1 MAGSNLRALTEK
13 LNETCLKSLEGAAGL
28 CLSKTNFNV
37 EVEHW
42 LLKLL
47 DVADSDL
54 STILRHYEIDKG
66 RVRSEL
72 TRTMDGF
79 KTGNGRAPQLSPEI
93 PDWIRQAWLLA
104 TIDFGAGRIR
114 SGHLFAALLGDR
126 DLSLRIRAGS
136 SELNKLS
143 SDKLSEDLGTL
154 LAHSKEDPGTPSA
167 ALANS
172 GAQGV
177 SPDGQTRPASKT
189 PNLDQFTQDL
199 TARARE
205 GKIDPVIGRDFEIR
219 QVIDILTRRRQNN
232 PILAGEA
239 GVGKTAVVE
248 GFALRIASGDV
259 PEPLKAVS
267 LRALDLGLL
276 QAGAGVKGE
285 FENRLKSVIQEV
297 QGSPTPIIL
306 FIDEAHTLIGAG
318 GAAGS
323 GDAANLLKPALARGE
338 LRTVA
343 ATTFD
348 EYKKSFEDDPALKRR
363 FQLVKVEEPD
373 RNKAVAMLR
382 GTVASLEK
390 HHKVRILDEA
400 VVEAVRLSQR
410 YIPDRQLP
418 DKGISLLDT
427 ACARVALSQSTTPAA
442 LEDSRREQDK
452 LRLAKASLDSEE
464 NLGISHK
471 AQLAEIE
478 ERLVKEAKRGE
489 DLASQWEKE
498 KALAAKVDS
507 VRSELEP
514 LVPPGK
520 QTSGQ
525 SNSPEGNKT
534 EPVTSPPVD
543 PAKAR
548 AELTGL
554 TAELDKVQGETP
566 LIHPFVD
573 ASVIADVISGWT
585 GIPLGKM
592 VRNEVENVLHLAETL
607 KKRVVGQDHAMDML
621 AERIQTNRAG
631 LSDPRLPI
639 GVFMLVG
646 PSGVGKTETALAL
659 AELMFGGENSL
670 TVINMSEYKSDMMVS
685 RLTGPAPGLV
695 GYGKGGVLTEAV
707 RRKPSSLVLLD
718 EIEKA
723 NPAVHDLF
731 FQVFDKGSLTDEKG
745 LETDF
750 KNTIIL
756 LTSNAGTD
764 LILKLC
770 ADPDTRPNPSGL
782 RDAIRPEL
790 LKSFKD
796 AFLGRITVIPY
807 FPLEED
813 VLRKIIRL
821 KLAKVGD
828 RLRESYRADFEYDD
842 TVIKA
847 ILGRCN
853 EAESGA
859 RIVDKI
865 INTTLLPEISRRLL
879 TAVAEGGAVQRV
891 RLGAGKDNCLYEIV
905 VETTPAL

>member
-1 MAGSNLRALTEK
+1 MAGTNLRSLTEK
-13 LNETCLKSLEGAAGL
+13 LNETCLKSLEAAAGL
-28 CLSKTNFNV
+28 CLSRTNFNV

-47 DVADSDL
+47 DAADSDINV
-54 STILRHYEIDKG
+54 ILRHYDLDKG
-66 RVRSEL
+66 RVRAEL
-72 TRTMDGF
+72 TRAMDGF
-79 KTGNGRAPQLSPEI
+79 KTGNGRAPQLSPEL

-104 TIDFGAGRIR
+104 TIDLGAGRIR
-114 SGHLFAALLGDR
+114 SGHLLACLIGDR
-126 DLSLRIRAGS
+126 DLGPRIRSVS
-136 SELNKLS
+136 SEINKLS
-143 SDKLSEDLGTL
+143 SEKVVSDLPTL
-154 LAHSKEDPGTPSA
+154 LAHSKEDPGAPAPSMA
-167 ALANS
+167 SS
-172 GAQGV
+172 GAAAAPGA
-177 SPDGQTRPASKT
+177 SGQPATGSKT
-189 PNLDQFTQDL
+189 PSLDQFTQDL

-232 PILAGEA
+232 PILTGEA

-259 PEPLKAVS
+259 PDPLKLVS
-267 LRALDLGLL
+267 LRSLDLGLL

-306 FIDEAHTLIGAG
+306 FIDEAHTLMGAG
-318 GAAGS
+318 G

-373 RNKAVAMLR
+373 RARAIAMLR
-382 GTVASLEK
+382 GIVGSLEK

-400 VVEAVRLSQR
+400 VEEAVRLSQR

-418 DKGISLLDT
+418 DKAISLIDT
-427 ACARVALSQSTTPAA
+427 ACARVALSQSTTPAQ
-442 LEDSRREQDK
+442 LEDSRREIDK
-452 LRLAKASLDSEE
+452 LKLARKSLESEE
-464 NLGISHK
+464 NLGIGHK
-471 AQLAEIE
+471 AQISDID
-478 ERLVKEAKRGE
+478 ERLAREEQRCK
-489 DLASQWEKE
+489 DLSSQWEKE
-498 KALAAKVDS
+498 KEIAAKVDS
-507 VRSELEP
+507 TRAVLEKIGAP
-514 LVPPGK
+514 ADAAQGAP
-520 QTSGQ
+520 QAQ
-525 SNSPEGNKT
+525 
-534 EPVTSPPVD
+534 PVD
-543 PAKAR
+543 ADKAR
-548 AELTGL
+548 AELVALSG
-554 TAELDKVQGETP
+554 ELAKVQGESP
-566 LIHPFVD
+566 LVHPFVNG
-573 ASVIADVISGWT
+573 AVVAEVISGWT

-592 VRNEVENVLHLAETL
+592 VRNEVENILKLADTL
-607 KKRVVGQDHAMDML
+607 KKRVVGQDHAMDIL
-621 AERIQTNRAG
+621 AERLQTNRAG

-646 PSGVGKTETALAL
+646 PSGVGKTETAITL
-659 AELMFGGENSL
+659 AELMFGGETSL

-770 ADPDTRPNPSGL
+770 ADPDTRPDSNAL

-796 AFLGRITVIPY
+796 AFLGRITVVPY
-807 FPLEED
+807 FPLTPD
-813 VLRKIIRL
+813 VLRKIIGL
-821 KLAKVGD
+821 KLARVAD
-828 RLRESYRADFEYDD
+828 RLKESYRAPFEYDD
-842 TVIKA
+842 AVVTA

-879 TAVAEGGAVQRV
+879 AAVAEGGTVTGV
-891 RLGAGKDNCLYEIV
+891 RLGAGKAEGCLYEIEV
-905 VETTPAL
+905 QTAPAG

>member
-1 MAGSNLRALTEK
+1 MPGNNLRSLTEK

-37 EVEHW
+37 ELEHW

-54 STILRHYEIDKG
+54 SVILRHYEIDKG
-66 RVRSEL
+66 RVRAEL
-72 TRTMDGF
+72 TRVMEGF
-79 KTGNGRAPQLSPEI
+79 KTGNGRAPQLSPEL
-93 PDWIRQAWLLA
+93 PEVIRQAWLLA
-104 TIDFGAGRIR
+104 TIDLGSSRIR
-114 SGHLFAALLGDR
+114 TGHLLAAILGDR
-126 DLSLRIRAGS
+126 DLSLRIRSSS
-136 SELNKLS
+136 SELGKLS
-143 SDKLSEDLGTL
+143 SDKISEDLPTL
-154 LAHSKEDPGTPSA
+154 LSHSKEDPGTPAMANSA
-167 ALANS
+167 AGS
-172 GAQGV
+172 GTSG
-177 SPDGQTRPASKT
+177 DGQPRTGSKT
-189 PNLDQFTQDL
+189 PSLDQFTQDL
-199 TARARE
+199 TARAKE

-259 PEPLKAVS
+259 PEPLKGVS
-267 LRALDLGLL
+267 LRSLDLGLL

-318 GAAGS
+318 GAAGA

-363 FQLVKVEEPD
+363 FQLVKVDEPD
-373 RNKAVAMLR
+373 RNKAIAMLR
-382 GTVASLEK
+382 GVVSSLEK

-442 LEDSRREQDK
+442 LEDSRREVDK
-452 LRLAKASLDSEE
+452 LKLAKQSLEREE
-464 NLGISHK
+464 NLGMAHK

-478 ERLVKEAKRGE
+478 EKLAREIKRGE
-489 DLASQWEKE
+489 DLAAQWEKE
-498 KALAAKVDS
+498 KALAGKVDT
-507 VRSELEP
+507 VRSELEKKAP
-514 LVPPGK
+514 A
-520 QTSGQ
+520 
-525 SNSPEGNKT
+525 
-534 EPVTSPPVD
+534 EPAAKETAD

-548 AELTGL
+548 AELVSL
-554 TAELDKVQGETP
+554 ANELGKVQGENP
-566 LIHPFVD
+566 LVHPFVNG
-573 ASVIADVISGWT
+573 SVVAEVISGWT

-592 VRNEVENVLHLAETL
+592 VRNEVENVLNLAAIL
-607 KKRVVGQDHAMDML
+607 KKRVVGQDHAMEML

-659 AELMFGGENSL
+659 AELMFGGETSI

-770 ADPDTRPNPSGL
+770 ADPDTCPDPNAL

-807 FPLEED
+807 FPLQED
-813 VLRKIIRL
+813 VLRRIIGL
-821 KLAKVGD
+821 KLAKVAD
-828 RLRESYRADFEYDD
+828 RLKESYRATFDYDEE
-842 TVIKA
+842 VVKA

-879 TAVAEGGAVQRV
+879 TTVAEGGSVGKV
-891 RLGAGKDNCLYEIV
+891 HLGAGKGADLYEITI
-905 VETTPAL
+905 ETRAAE

>member
-1 MAGSNLRALTEK
+1 MAGTNLRSLTEK

-47 DVADSDL
+47 DAADSDINV
-54 STILRHYEIDKG
+54 ILRHYDLDKG
-66 RVRSEL
+66 RVRAEL
-72 TRTMDGF
+72 TRAMDGF
-79 KTGNGRAPQLSPEI
+79 KTGNGRAPQLSPEL
-93 PDWIRQAWLLA
+93 PDWIRQAWLMA
-104 TIDFGAGRIR
+104 TIDLGSGRIR
-114 SGHLFAALLGDR
+114 SGHLLATLIGDR
-126 DLSLRIRAGS
+126 DLGPRIRAVS

-143 SDKLSEDLGTL
+143 SEKVAGDLPTL
-154 LAHSKEDPGTPSA
+154 LAHSKEDPGAPAPA
-167 ALANS
+167 AAAG
-172 GAQGV
+172 GAGAAA
-177 SPDGQTRPASKT
+177 PGQPGGSSKT
-189 PNLDQFTQDL
+189 PSLDQFTQDL

-232 PILAGEA
+232 PILTGEA

-259 PEPLKAVS
+259 PEPLKLVS
-267 LRALDLGLL
+267 LRSLDLGLL

-306 FIDEAHTLIGAG
+306 FIDEAHTLMGAG
-318 GAAGS
+318 G

-363 FQLVKVEEPD
+363 FQLVKVDEPD
-373 RNKAVAMLR
+373 RARAIAMLR
-382 GTVASLEK
+382 GIVGSLEK

-400 VVEAVRLSQR
+400 VEEAVRLSQR

-418 DKGISLLDT
+418 DKAISLIDT
-427 ACARVALSQSTTPAA
+427 ACARVALSQSTTPAQ
-442 LEDSRREQDK
+442 LEDSRREIDK
-452 LRLAKASLDSEE
+452 LKLARKSLEREE
-464 NLGISHK
+464 NLGIGHK
-471 AQLAEIE
+471 AQIADID
-478 ERLVKEAKRGE
+478 ERLAREETRCQELSA
-489 DLASQWEKE
+489 QWEKE
-498 KALAAKVDS
+498 KAIAAKVDG
-507 VRSELEP
+507 VRAVLEKIGAP
-514 LVPPGK
+514 A
-520 QTSGQ
+520 
-525 SNSPEGNKT
+525 
-534 EPVTSPPVD
+534 D
-543 PAKAR
+543 PAAPAAPPADAEKAR
-548 AELTGL
+548 AELVSLSG
-554 TAELDKVQGETP
+554 ELAKVQGETP
-566 LIHPFVD
+566 LVHPFVNG
-573 ASVIADVISGWT
+573 AVVAEVISGWT

-592 VRNEVENVLHLAETL
+592 VRNEVENILKLADTL
-607 KKRVVGQDHAMDML
+607 KKRVVGQDHAMDIL
-621 AERIQTNRAG
+621 AERLQTNRAG

-646 PSGVGKTETALAL
+646 PSGVGKTETAITL
-659 AELMFGGENSL
+659 AELMFGGETSL

-770 ADPDTRPNPSGL
+770 ADPDTRPDSNAL

-796 AFLGRITVIPY
+796 AFLGRITVVPY
-807 FPLEED
+807 FPLTAD

-821 KLAKVGD
+821 KLGRVAD
-828 RLRESYRADFEYDD
+828 RMKESYRAPFTYDD
-842 TVIKA
+842 AVVTA

-879 TAVAEGGAVQRV
+879 AAVAEGGTVTGV
-891 RLGAGKDNCLYEIV
+891 RLGAGKAEGCLYEIEV
-905 VETTPAL
+905 DTVAGA

>member
-1 MAGSNLRALTEK
+1 MAGTNLRSLTEK

-47 DVADSDL
+47 DAADSDINV
-54 STILRHYEIDKG
+54 ILRHYDLDKG
-66 RVRSEL
+66 RVRAEL
-72 TRTMDGF
+72 TRAMDGF
-79 KTGNGRAPQLSPEI
+79 KTGNGRAPQLSPEL
-93 PDWIRQAWLLA
+93 PDWIRQAWLMA
-104 TIDFGAGRIR
+104 TIDLGSGRIR
-114 SGHLFAALLGDR
+114 SGHLLATLIGDR
-126 DLSLRIRAGS
+126 DLGPRIRAVS

-143 SDKLSEDLGTL
+143 SEKVAGDLPTL
-154 LAHSKEDPGTPSA
+154 LAHSKEDPGAPAPA
-167 ALANS
+167 AAAG
-172 GAQGV
+172 GAGAAA
-177 SPDGQTRPASKT
+177 PGQPGGSSKT
-189 PNLDQFTQDL
+189 PSLDQFTQDL

-232 PILAGEA
+232 PILTGEA

-259 PEPLKAVS
+259 PEPLKLVS
-267 LRALDLGLL
+267 LRSLDLGLL

-306 FIDEAHTLIGAG
+306 FIDEAHTLMGAG
-318 GAAGS
+318 G

-363 FQLVKVEEPD
+363 FQLVKVDEPD
-373 RNKAVAMLR
+373 RARAIAMLR
-382 GTVASLEK
+382 GIVGSLEK

-400 VVEAVRLSQR
+400 VEEAVRLSQR

-418 DKGISLLDT
+418 DKAISLIDT
-427 ACARVALSQSTTPAA
+427 ACARVALSQSTTPAQ
-442 LEDSRREQDK
+442 LEDSRREIDK
-452 LRLAKASLDSEE
+452 LKLARKSLEREE
-464 NLGISHK
+464 NLGIGHK
-471 AQLAEIE
+471 AQIADID
-478 ERLVKEAKRGE
+478 ERLAREETRCQELSA
-489 DLASQWEKE
+489 QWEKE
-498 KALAAKVDS
+498 KAIAAKVDG
-507 VRSELEP
+507 VRAVLEKIGAP
-514 LVPPGK
+514 A
-520 QTSGQ
+520 
-525 SNSPEGNKT
+525 
-534 EPVTSPPVD
+534 D
-543 PAKAR
+543 PAAPAAPPADAEKAR
-548 AELTGL
+548 AELVSLSG
-554 TAELDKVQGETP
+554 ELAKVQGETP
-566 LIHPFVD
+566 LVHPFVNG
-573 ASVIADVISGWT
+573 AVVAEVISGWT

-592 VRNEVENVLHLAETL
+592 VRNEVENILKLADTL
-607 KKRVVGQDHAMDML
+607 KKRVVGQDHAMDIL
-621 AERIQTNRAG
+621 PERLQTNRAG

-646 PSGVGKTETALAL
+646 PSGVGKTETAITL
-659 AELMFGGENSL
+659 AELMFGGETSL

-770 ADPDTRPNPSGL
+770 ADPDTRPDSNAL

-796 AFLGRITVIPY
+796 AFLGRITVVPY
-807 FPLEED
+807 FPLTAD

-821 KLAKVGD
+821 KLGRVAD
-828 RLRESYRADFEYDD
+828 RMKESYRAPFTYDD
-842 TVIKA
+842 AVVTA

-879 TAVAEGGAVQRV
+879 AAVAEGGTVTGV
-891 RLGAGKDNCLYEIV
+891 RLGAGKAEGCLYEIEV
-905 VETTPAL
+905 DTVAGA

>member
-1 MAGSNLRALTEK
+1 MAGSNLRSLTEK

-47 DVADSDL
+47 DVVDTDL
-54 STILRHYEIDKG
+54 SVILRHYDIDKG
-66 RVRSEL
+66 RVRSDL
-72 TRTMDGF
+72 TRVMDGF

-93 PDWIRQAWLLA
+93 PDWIRQSWLLA
-104 TIDFGAGRIR
+104 TIDQGAGRIR
-114 SGHLFAALLGDR
+114 SGHLLAALLADR
-126 DLSLRIRAGS
+126 DLSIKVRSSS
-136 SELNKLS
+136 SELNKIS
-143 SDKLSEDLGTL
+143 SEKLAADLGTL
-154 LAHSKEDPGTPSA
+154 LAHSKEEPGTPSSAMTASSGGSGGGQA
-167 ALANS
+167 A
-172 GAQGV
+172 
-177 SPDGQTRPASKT
+177 DGQPRAGSKT
-189 PNLDQFTQDL
+189 PSLDQFTQDL

-205 GKIDPVIGRDFEIR
+205 GKMDPVIGRDFEIR

-259 PEPLKAVS
+259 PDPLKNVS
-267 LRALDLGLL
+267 LRSLDLGLL

-285 FENRLKSVIQEV
+285 FENRLKAVIQEV

-343 ATTFD
+343 VTTFD

-363 FQLVKVEEPD
+363 FQLVKVEEPNRD
-373 RNKAVAMLR
+373 KAVAMIR
-382 GTVASLEK
+382 GVVSALEK
-390 HHKVRILDEA
+390 HHKVRILDDA
-400 VVEAVRLSQR
+400 VIEAVRLSQR

-427 ACARVALSQSTTPAA
+427 ACARVALSQSTTPAQ
-442 LEDSRREQDK
+442 LEDSRREVDK
-452 LRLAKASLDSEE
+452 LRLAKQSLEREE
-464 NLGISHK
+464 NLGMGHK

-478 ERLVKEAKRGE
+478 ERLGKELTRGT
-489 DLASQWEKE
+489 DLAAQWEKE
-498 KALAAKVDS
+498 KALSTQVDAVRATLEKETAPAAKDGAAPAPVQ
-507 VRSELEP
+507 P
-514 LVPPGK
+514 ATPP
-520 QTSGQ
+520 T
-525 SNSPEGNKT
+525 
-534 EPVTSPPVD
+534 D
-543 PAKAR
+543 PAKDR
-548 AELTGL
+548 AELTRLFG
-554 TAELDKVQGETP
+554 ELEAVQGENA
-566 LIHPFVD
+566 LVHPFVD
-573 ASVIADVISGWT
+573 GSVVAEVISGWT

-592 VRNEVENVLHLAETL
+592 VRNEVENVLKLAETL
-607 KKRVVGQDHAMDML
+607 KKRVVGQDHAMDIL

-659 AELMFGGENSL
+659 AELMFGGETSI

-707 RRKPSSLVLLD
+707 RRRPSSLVLLD

-764 LILKLC
+764 LTLKLC
-770 ADPDTRPNPSGL
+770 ADPETRPNATAL

-796 AFLGRITVIPY
+796 AFLGRITVVPY
-807 FPLEED
+807 FPLGED
-813 VLRKIIRL
+813 VLRKIIHL
-821 KLAKVGD
+821 KLAKVSD
-828 RLRESYRADFEYDD
+828 RLKESYRAVFEYDD
-842 TVIKA
+842 EVVKA

-879 TAVAEGGAVQRV
+879 TTVAEGGTVSKV
-891 RLGAGKDNCLYEIV
+891 HLGAGKDASLYEIV
-905 VETTPAL
+905 VETGLSNQ

>member
-1 MAGSNLRALTEK
+1 MAGSNLRALTDK

-54 STILRHYEIDKG
+54 SVILRHYDIDKG
-66 RVRSEL
+66 RVRAEL
-72 TRTMDGF
+72 TRAMEAF

-93 PDWIRQAWLLA
+93 PDLIRQAWLLA
-104 TIDFGAGRIR
+104 TIDMGAGRIR
-114 SGHLFAALLGDR
+114 SGHLLAALMGDR
-126 DLSLRIRAGS
+126 DLSLRIRTNS
-136 SELNKLS
+136 SELNKIS
-143 SDKLSEDLGTL
+143 SEKLSGDLATL
-154 LAHSKEDPGTPSA
+154 LAHSKEEAGAPA
-167 ALANS
+167 AVVS
-172 GAQGV
+172 GGASSGGAG
-177 SPDGQTRPASKT
+177 PDGQPKAGSKT

-259 PEPLKAVS
+259 PEPLKGVS
-267 LRALDLGLL
+267 LRSLDLGLL

-297 QGSPTPIIL
+297 QGSATPIIL

-373 RNKAVAMLR
+373 LKKAIAMLR
-382 GTVASLEK
+382 GVVGSLEK
-390 HHKVRILDEA
+390 HHKVRILDDA
-400 VVEAVRLSQR
+400 VIEAVRLSQR

-442 LEDSRREQDK
+442 LEDARREIDK
-452 LRLAKASLDSEE
+452 LIVAKTSLEREE
-464 NLGISHK
+464 NLGMGHK
-471 AQLAEIE
+471 AQITEID
-478 ERLVKEAKRGE
+478 ERLLKEQKRSEELLIQWDKEKVLAGKVE
-489 DLASQWEKE
+489 GLASQLEK
-498 KALAAKVDS
+498 
-507 VRSELEP
+507 
-514 LVPPGK
+514 
-520 QTSGQ
+520 
-525 SNSPEGNKT
+525 SPEADKAEGK
-534 EPVTSPPVD
+534 EAVAPLAD
-543 PAKAR
+543 PAKLR
-548 AELTGL
+548 AELVSL
-554 TAELDKVQGETP
+554 SEDLEKVQGETP
-566 LIHPFVD
+566 LVHPFVGS
-573 ASVIADVISGWT
+573 SVVADVISGWT

-592 VRNEVENVLHLAETL
+592 VRNEVENILKLSSTL
-607 KKRVVGQDHAMDML
+607 KKRVVGQDHAMDIL

-646 PSGVGKTETALAL
+646 PSGTGKTETALAL
-659 AELMFGGENSL
+659 AELMFGGENSI

-770 ADPDTRPNPSGL
+770 ADPDTRPNATAL

-796 AFLGRITVIPY
+796 AFLGRITVVPF
-807 FPLEED
+807 FPLGED
-813 VLRKIIRL
+813 VLRKIIGL
-821 KLAKVGD
+821 KLGKVAD
-828 RLRESYRADFEYDD
+828 RLREAYRATFEYDEP
-842 TVIKA
+842 VVQA
-847 ILGRCN
+847 ILARCN

-879 TAVAEGGAVQRV
+879 TTVAEGGTVGKV
-891 RLGAGKDNCLYEIV
+891 RLGAGKEGELYEIV
-905 VETTPAL
+905 VESSKPE

>member
-1 MAGSNLRALTEK
+1 MAGTNLRSLTEK

-47 DVADSDL
+47 DATDSDINV
-54 STILRHYEIDKG
+54 ILRHYDLDKG
-66 RVRSEL
+66 RVRAEL
-72 TRTMDGF
+72 TRAMDGF
-79 KTGNGRAPQLSPEI
+79 KTGNGRAPQLSPEL
-93 PDWIRQAWLLA
+93 PDWIRQAWLMA
-104 TIDFGAGRIR
+104 TIDLGAGRIR
-114 SGHLFAALLGDR
+114 SGHLLATLMGDR
-126 DLSLRIRAGS
+126 DLGPRIRAVS

-143 SDKLSEDLGTL
+143 SEKLAGDLPTL
-154 LAHSKEDPGTPSA
+154 LAHSKEDPGAPAPA
-167 ALANS
+167 AAAG
-172 GAQGV
+172 GAGAAA
-177 SPDGQTRPASKT
+177 PGQPGGSSKT
-189 PNLDQFTQDL
+189 PSLDQFTQDL

-232 PILAGEA
+232 PILTGEA

-259 PEPLKAVS
+259 PDPLKLVS
-267 LRALDLGLL
+267 LRSLDLGLL

-306 FIDEAHTLIGAG
+306 FIDEAHTLMGAG
-318 GAAGS
+318 G

-363 FQLVKVEEPD
+363 FQLVKVDEPD
-373 RNKAVAMLR
+373 RACAIAMLR
-382 GTVASLEK
+382 GIVGSLEK

-400 VVEAVRLSQR
+400 VEEAVRLSQR

-418 DKGISLLDT
+418 DKAISLIDT
-427 ACARVALSQSTTPAA
+427 ACARVALSQSTTPAQ
-442 LEDSRREQDK
+442 LEDSRREIDK
-452 LRLAKASLDSEE
+452 LKLARKSLEREE
-464 NLGISHK
+464 NLGIGHK
-471 AQLAEIE
+471 AQIADID
-478 ERLVKEAKRGE
+478 ERLTREEARCQE
-489 DLASQWEKE
+489 LSAQWEKE
-498 KALAAKVDS
+498 KAIASKVDG
-507 VRSELEP
+507 VRAVLEKIGAP
-514 LVPPGK
+514 ADPAA
-520 QTSGQ
+520 
-525 SNSPEGNKT
+525 
-534 EPVTSPPVD
+534 PPVA
-543 PAKAR
+543 PADAEKAR
-548 AELTGL
+548 AELVSLSG
-554 TAELDKVQGETP
+554 ELAKVQGETP
-566 LIHPFVD
+566 LVHPFVNG
-573 ASVIADVISGWT
+573 AVVAEVISGWT

-592 VRNEVENVLHLAETL
+592 VRNEVENILKLADTL
-607 KKRVVGQDHAMDML
+607 KKRVVGQDHAMDIL
-621 AERIQTNRAG
+621 AERLQTNRAG

-646 PSGVGKTETALAL
+646 PSGVGKTETAITL
-659 AELMFGGENSL
+659 AELMFGGETSL

-770 ADPDTRPNPSGL
+770 ADPDTRPDSNAL

-796 AFLGRITVIPY
+796 AFLGRITVVPY
-807 FPLEED
+807 FPLTAD

-821 KLAKVGD
+821 KLGRVAD
-828 RLRESYRADFEYDD
+828 RMKESYRAPFTYDD
-842 TVIKA
+842 AVVTA

-879 TAVAEGGAVQRV
+879 AAVAEGGTVTGV
-891 RLGAGKDNCLYEIV
+891 RLGAGKAEGCLYEIEV
-905 VETTPAL
+905 DTVAGA